1 VPKTKSRTPA
11 SGRVRIIPLGGL
23 GEIGK
28 NATVIQTDRD
38 LILVDAGVK
47 FPEEEMHG
55 VDLVIPDFSYLISQ
69 RARLRGIVLTHS
81 HEDHIGGLPYLL
93 QQLGTRVP
101 VFGTRLTL
109 GMVTGKLK
117 ERRVLQFADLS
128 PIEPGTDL
136 ALGKLSIQFIPVGHS
151 IPDAVALAIRTP
163 CGTIVHSGDFK
174 LGHPG
179 ESEHDALRD
188 HFARIGQSGVLVL
201 LSECVGVERPGR
213 TPPESIVVAALE
225 HVMQAAPGRVIVST
239 FASNIGRLNQIIEI
253 AGRLGRR
260 VTIAG
265 RSMENNVRV
274 AGELGFLPSSS
285 EVLVSTEAARSFL
298 PNQIVYLVTGSQ
310 GEPTAALAR
319 IAANDHPHIRIVPGD
334 TVIVSAS
341 PIPGNEEAF
350 AQTIDNLFRR
360 GARVVYKAIS
370 PDIHVSGHASRDE
383 LGELIQTVRPRFC
396 VPLHGEYRMLVL
408 YRDLAIAEGIPPG
421 NVLLA
426 DNGDVLEFTAT
437 SARKDGSV
445 PAGSVLVD
453 GLTVGGVTQVV
464 LRDRGHLAEDG
475 ILIATVLIDRT
486 TGELIREPE
495 IVSRGFVDDTGAD
508 VLADAR
514 RQIKTALKRARAP
527 EPEYGFLIEKIKET
541 LGQLVYRKTR
551 KRPMILPLV
560 TEV

>member
-1 VPKTKSRTPA
+1 MPRSRAA
-11 SGRVRIIPLGGL
+11 STDRVRIIPLGGL
-23 GEIGK
+23 SEIGK
-28 NATVIQTDRD
+28 NATLLDTGRD

-69 RARLRGIVLTHS
+69 KARLRGIILTHS
-81 HEDHIGGLPYLL
+81 HEDHIGGLPFLL

-117 ERRVLQFADLS
+117 ERRVLPLADLT
-128 PIEPGTDL
+128 PIEPGSDL
-136 ALGKLSIQFIPVGHS
+136 SLGKLSIHFIPVGHS
-151 IPDAVALAIRTP
+151 IPDAVALAIQTP
-163 CGTIVHSGDFK
+163 CGTFVHSGDFK

-179 ESEHDALRD
+179 EPEHDALHDR
-188 HFARIGQSGVLVL
+188 FTRIGEKGVLAL

-213 TPPESIVVAALE
+213 TPPESIVMSALE
-225 HVMQAAPGRVIVST
+225 EVIQAAPGRVIVST
-239 FASNIGRLNQIIEI
+239 FASNIARLNQIMEI
-253 AGRLGRR
+253 AARLGRR
-260 VTIAG
+260 VAIAG
-265 RSMENNVRV
+265 RSLENNVGV
-274 AGELGFLPSSS
+274 ASDLGFLPSAL
-285 EVLVSTEAARSFL
+285 EVLVSREAARGL
-298 PNQIVYLVTGSQ
+298 RPQQIVYLVTGSQ

-319 IAANDHPHIRIVPGD
+319 IAANDHPQIRIVPGD

-341 PIPGNEEAF
+341 PIPGNEEAV
-350 AQTIDNLFRR
+350 AQTIDNLFRL

-383 LGELIQTVRPRFC
+383 LAELIQAVRPRFS
-396 VPLHGEYRMLVL
+396 VPLHGEYRMMVL
-408 YRDLAIAEGIPPG
+408 YKDLAIAEGIPAE

-426 DNGDVLEFTAT
+426 DNGDILEFTTTTAKKAGT
-437 SARKDGSV
+437 V

-464 LRDRGHLAEDG
+464 LRDRRHLAEDG
-475 ILIATVLIDRT
+475 VLIASVLIDRT
-486 TGELIREPE
+486 TGALIREPV
-495 IVSRGFVDDTGAD
+495 IIARGFVGDAD
-508 VLADAR
+508 AEFLAEAR
-514 RQIKTALKRARAP
+514 RQIQTTLKRTRAP
-527 EPEYGFLIEKIKET
+527 KPEYGFLLEKIKET
-541 LGQLVYRKTR
+541 LSQLVYRKTR